1 MTGHE
6 IIETYIPYEYR
17 EAFIRNMYDKD
28 YLEMDWRGKEN
39 IGSFIRGSFNWY
51 STPEGIQYWS
61 VLVDIGDRL
70 EVVSKYSMMKH
81 KFV

>member
-6 IIETYIPYEYR
+6 IIETYIPYRYR
-17 EAFIRNMYDKD
+17 EAFIRNMSHKD
-28 YLEMDWRGKEN
+28 CLEIDWCGREN
-39 IGSFIRGSFNWY
+39 ISSFIRGSFNWS

-61 VLVDIGDRL
+61 VLVDIGNNL